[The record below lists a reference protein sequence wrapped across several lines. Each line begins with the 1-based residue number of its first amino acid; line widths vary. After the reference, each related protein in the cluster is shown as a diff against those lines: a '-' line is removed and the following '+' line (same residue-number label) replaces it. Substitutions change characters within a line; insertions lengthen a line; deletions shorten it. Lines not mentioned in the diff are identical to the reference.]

1 MFLPQLLLKPLS
13 LLFLHVYA
21 SFPPVSQPPV
31 LFCPWLVCYC
41 LASRGT
47 HWIPHEQCSAVV
59 HYSFVFT
66 LLNFHMST
74 SLVEDYFYFCLC
86 SLVFQSCLAV
96 TFSRPAFLLYKTL
109 TTCISVS
116 PESCTKHPL
125 WRYHTTNS
133 HHSQLWVFLVG
144 SQWGIMSFSAIL
156 TPARQSKGLHRG
168 KLDAGNRMIQFV
180 DRCTPSPT
188 GTTCVTEVEVALNCL
203 HTTLTW
209 SGAG

>member
-144 SQWGIMSFSAIL
+144 SQWGIIIIL
-156 TPARQSKGLHRG
+156 LCNTDACSSVEGPAPWKIRCWEQDDTICWPLHSITYWHDMCHG
-168 KLDAGNRMIQFV
+168 GG
-180 DRCTPSPT
+180 S
-188 GTTCVTEVEVALNCL
+188 GT
-203 HTTLTW
+203 
-209 SGAG
+209 